1 MKPTNET
8 WQNWTRQFGKYR
20 YVLLV
25 FLVGLLLLLLPE
37 RKRTDPVTE
46 SAAETAQAVPAGFS
60 VEREEQRLGRVL
72 SGIRGAGDCSVLL
85 AVDATEKTELAR
97 DGENTVVLSGGSG
110 RESTV
115 TVQSEYPTYLGA
127 VVVCTGAGDVRVRY
141 DVLNAVMSYTGLTSD
156 EISICVGNTSNS

>member
-1 MKPTNET
+1 M
-8 WQNWTRQFGKYR
+8 
-20 YVLLV
+20 
-25 FLVGLLLLLLPE
+25 
-37 RKRTDPVTE
+37 
-46 SAAETAQAVPAGFS
+46 
-60 VEREEQRLGRVL
+60 GRVL